1 MVSHETETG
10 TILRRKQVMKAILS
24 ISLCVVL
31 GALGV
36 SARAQT
42 PEEIP
47 ASSLVSKSTVA
58 IGFTVGG
65 GSTKVDLIGTELM
78 PQANGEAKVEAKA
91 KAGLTNVEV
100 TVKGLTPP
108 SKLGAEYLT
117 FVLWTVTPEGHTG
130 NAGEIIINKDGDGKM
145 TTTTPAQ

>member
-1 MVSHETETG
+1 
-10 TILRRKQVMKAILS
+10 MKAILS

-42 PEEIP
+42 REEIP

-78 PQANGEAKVEAKA
+78 PQANGEAKVEGQGQSGSNQRGGNGQRINAA
-91 KAGLTNVEV
+91 FETWCGVSDFRALDSYAGRTHRQCWRN
-100 TVKGLTPP
+100 
-108 SKLGAEYLT
+108 
-117 FVLWTVTPEGHTG
+117 HH
-130 NAGEIIINKDGDGKM
+130 
-145 TTTTPAQ
+145 Q